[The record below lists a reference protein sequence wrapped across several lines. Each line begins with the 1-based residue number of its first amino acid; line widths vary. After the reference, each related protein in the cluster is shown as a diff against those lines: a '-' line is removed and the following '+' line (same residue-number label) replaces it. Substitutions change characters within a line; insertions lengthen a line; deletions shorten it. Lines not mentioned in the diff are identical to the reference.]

1 MQVVFVEKKIFIR
14 ETPGF
19 YDNKVLSSFEYRPVL
34 LHCNYISKIFH
45 CVIVDFAKKNYRK
58 ADNLINNTHAKISLT
73 LFPGLFSVP
82 LMRMTDLLSGLKF
95 LN

>member
-58 ADNLINNTHAKISLT
+58 ADNLINNTHAKIS
-73 LFPGLFSVP
+73 PC
-82 LMRMTDLLSGLKF
+82 
-95 LN
+95 